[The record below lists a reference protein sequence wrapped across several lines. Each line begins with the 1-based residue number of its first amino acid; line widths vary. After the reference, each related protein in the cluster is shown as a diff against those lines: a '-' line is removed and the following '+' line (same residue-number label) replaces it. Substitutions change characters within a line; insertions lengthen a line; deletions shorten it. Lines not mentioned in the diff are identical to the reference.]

1 MTTTN
6 STPNED
12 KKSPIIYVKGLV
24 HRDFKVNMVYNMFSN
39 FGNIQK
45 IIFVKS
51 KGAALI
57 EYENSEYGAFA
68 KDYMNNVPLLGVSV
82 KVCTN

>member
-39 FGNIQK
+39 FGNI
-45 IIFVKS
+45 
-51 KGAALI
+51 
-57 EYENSEYGAFA
+57 
-68 KDYMNNVPLLGVSV
+68 
-82 KVCTN
+82 